1 MKNVK
6 IQPHSYDTP
15 NSDVLDAQSR
25 VCTGPGQSRPL
36 GLKPGDPD
44 PVHILT
50 IILESLQ
57 GHLTESEAASRP
69 QIGSFLAAMTIR
81 RHFPPRTA
89 WSPAETAAFEA
100 IGPALS
106 TQDPVIAFLIS
117 PEAVDSTWSYAD
129 QTLASHLLRIL
140 HGEHLSYNATRE
152 VLLAIASESGDPALK
167 AAVLIGQRMNH
178 EDYAEFRGY
187 LDAIVDPGSI
197 VEVSTPSL
205 TTIGEPYNG
214 SSRFFKPTCF
224 VVAVRA
230 ALGHPTLMHGVDSAP
245 PKRGVTEEQILRAL
259 GANTR
264 LSVEDA
270 AALIED
276 ERIAFAFLNQQD
288 FAADAYRMLDLRSHI
303 GKRPTWA
310 ATEKAQ
316 LILRSTGRNDLVTG
330 YFHPGYEEKH
340 LRSMRERGLS
350 AGCVIKGEEGTSQFS
365 LRSGAASEG
374 DRKTLNYVEGFAP
387 SGTFH
392 HDIDPAELGFRYDQS
407 PRPDT
412 VSPESFAHAGYAAL
426 QGEAGHIYDRIILNA
441 GLLDWLLGYATDP
454 VMAIE
459 QARKAID
466 EGSARRHLDAY
477 IEASNVRRPG
487 R

>member
-6 IQPHSYDTP
+6 SHTYIYGIP
-15 NSDVLDAQSR
+15 NPEVLDAQSL

-36 GLKPGDPD
+36 GRKPGDPD
-44 PVHILT
+44 PVRILT

-57 GHLTESEAASRP
+57 GCLTKSEAASRT

-81 RHFPPRTA
+81 RQFPPRTA
-89 WSPAETAAFEA
+89 WSPAETAAFEE

-106 TQDPVIAFLIS
+106 TQDPIISFLIS
-117 PEAVDSTWSYAD
+117 PKKVNSTWSPTD
-129 QTLASHLLRIL
+129 RTLASHLLRIL
-140 HGEHLSYNATRE
+140 HGEHLSYYATRE
-152 VLLAIASESGDPALK
+152 VLRAIASESGDPALK

-178 EDYAEFRGY
+178 EDYPEFRGY
-187 LDAIVDPGSI
+187 LDAIVDPGNI

-230 ALGHPTLMHGVDSAP
+230 ALGRPTLMHGVDSAP

-288 FAADAYRMLDLRSHI
+288 FASEAYGLLGLRYHI

-330 YFHPGYEEKH
+330 YFHTGYEEKH

-392 HDIDPAELGFRYDQS
+392 CDIDPAELGFVYDQS

-426 QGEAGHIYDRIILNA
+426 QGETGHIRDRIILNA

-459 QARKAID
+459 RARKAID
-466 EGSARRHLDAY
+466 DGSAQRHLDAY
-477 IEASNVRRPG
+477 IEASNVRLPG